1 MTTAEQNIVYLLPG
15 LKYGKFIT
23 RLLHTPESNCY
34 RILNII
40 QGATEFKRKIP
51 KSFII
56 TEEYDCVAR
65 DFGFGLTKS
74 DAKALREEFI
84 NEIVRVI
91 LEVKETDRN
100 EEMLHDHYARLFH
113 ALAILKVP
121 KDTELLPGTTKNLI
135 YNSMYM
141 LWFLDD
147 GSREKYNDIKDV
159 AWYMAEETKKRSG
172 KRSPKEDE
180 NLILGLRHTG
190 H

>member
-1 MTTAEQNIVYLLPG
+1 MLQNI
-15 LKYGKFIT
+15 
-23 RLLHTPESNCY
+23 
-34 RILNII
+34 
-40 QGATEFKRKIP
+40 
-51 KSFII
+51 
-56 TEEYDCVAR
+56 EYYS
-65 DFGFGLTKS
+65 G
-74 DAKALREEFI
+74 
-84 NEIVRVI
+84 RVI

-100 EEMLHDHYARLFH
+100 EEMLHDNYARLFH

-141 LWFLDD
+141 LWVLDD

-180 NLILGLRHTG
+180 NLILGFRHQTG
-190 H
+190 QK